1 MHCAAESA
9 AHALIPDPDV
19 MLRRMLVESI
29 EIYAAWTGKESS
41 GLGLDEA
48 AWAEACR
55 LTVAA
60 NGRSISWPPAFPHR
74 DGPNDAG

>member
-1 MHCAAESA
+1 VESV

-29 EIYAAWTGKESS
+29 EICAAWTGKEAS
-41 GLGLDEA
+41 GLGLDAA

-55 LTVAA
+55 L
-60 NGRSISWPPAFPHR
+60 
-74 DGPNDAG
+74 DAMADTNWY